1 MIQKVTNRK
10 LYYFYIPVFAIIC
23 FISYYANKYIYFI
36 QQNIIS
42 STNGTLTPIMI
53 YLVLCYLLILLAFAK
68 PIPNNKSITVWLR
81 WGSFM
86 YVGIILINLLSVISD
101 NELLYTPYI
110 LTINISNILLLMCG
124 SFCFTKVSDLLI
136 QYLKSIDFIG
146 RVGDFLSNEQVLPAG
161 VVGVITAWFGLLGK

>member
-146 RVGDFLSNEQVLPAG
+146 KVGDFLSNEKVLTA
-161 VVGVITAWFGLLGK
+161 VVVAVITACFGLLGK